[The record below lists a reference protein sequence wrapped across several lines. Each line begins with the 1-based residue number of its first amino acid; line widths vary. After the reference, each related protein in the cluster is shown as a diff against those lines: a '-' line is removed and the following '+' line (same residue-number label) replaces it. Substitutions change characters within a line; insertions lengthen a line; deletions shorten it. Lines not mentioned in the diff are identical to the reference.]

1 MQEKSLL
8 EMRGIYKSFPGVKAL
23 TNVDFTLR
31 EGEIHALMGEN
42 GAGKSTLI
50 KVLTG
55 VYGKDSG
62 DIYIKGHSSHVQIHS
77 PQEAQN
83 AGISTV
89 YQEISLCPN
98 LSVAE
103 NIFIGRGKKGL
114 VNWKNMNRRAGE
126 LLDSL
131 GIAVKPTQQ
140 LASCSIAVQQMVAN
154 PIGADGRF
162 IVKYDCE
169 AGTWAEA
176 NPEIGETFTF
186 AIDFTG
192 SWLADWVN
200 ANDNRGIA
208 INKWSSRDGFDG
220 DAVRLKRISGDIWGM
235 TANFAQQAVG
245 GWADAALMNDSV
257 TTVYGQFFGFVVG
270 GDWWQWDGHDIET
283 TQAVGTDGLFQ
294 FAPSTGVKDADF
306 MTADMEGEMYGYNR
320 KGYAEPCAEKIP
332 FDHDLYNPAEATISN
347 TYFATGDAWAADEAS
362 SAALDNETGNIT
374 VHIAAP
380 KANQWQSQVFFTLIG
395 IPSDTTGWMV
405 GG

>member
-1 MQEKSLL
+1 MKKLAVFAMPYSGSVETPLQ
-8 EMRGIYKSFPGVKAL
+8 
-23 TNVDFTLR
+23 
-31 EGEIHALMGEN
+31 GEWQVE
-42 GAGKSTLI
+42 
-50 KVLTG
+50 
-55 VYGKDSG
+55 
-62 DIYIKGHSSHVQIHS
+62 
-77 PQEAQN
+77 P
-83 AGISTV
+83 
-89 YQEISLCPN
+89 
-98 LSVAE
+98 
-103 NIFIGRGKKGL
+103 
-114 VNWKNMNRRAGE
+114 
-126 LLDSL
+126 
-131 GIAVKPTQQ
+131 
-140 LASCSIAVQQMVAN
+140 VQQMIAN

-162 IVKYDCE
+162 IVKYNCE
-169 AGTWAEA
+169 TGEWADA

-220 DAVRLKRISGDIWGM
+220 DAVRLKRISGNIWGM

-320 KGYAEPCAEKIP
+320 KGYAEPCAALLPALPEQLWIIGECATANW
-332 FDHDLYNPAEATISN
+332 NPAESKEMTKTADGVFEVEETITGSWFAFTASNSTSWDEVNAARYGANPSGTTVALGQPETISGVGGDYSFTVPQKG
-347 TYFATGDAWAADEAS
+347 TYKFVVDLNAMTVVVTEEVT
-362 SAALDNETGNIT
+362 ALDNLDANVTRKIVRDGKVIIVKDGVEYT
-374 VHIAAP
+374 VLG
-380 KANQWQSQVFFTLIG
+380 QRL
-395 IPSDTTGWMV
+395 
-405 GG
+405 